1 MFRTSCQDKHPRR
14 EASGTSQQQPG
25 DPLDMLRQTT

>member
-14 EASGTSQQQPG
+14 EASGTSQQHLD
-25 DPLDMLRQTT
+25 DPQDKLRRTT